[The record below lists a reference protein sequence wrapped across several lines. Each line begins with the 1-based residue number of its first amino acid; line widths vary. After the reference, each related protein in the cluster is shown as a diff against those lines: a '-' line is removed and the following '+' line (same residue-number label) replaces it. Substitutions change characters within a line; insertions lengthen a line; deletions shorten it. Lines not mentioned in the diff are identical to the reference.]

1 MAGADL
7 VDATEEDLER
17 MRGNNM
23 TTKGWLYGRKTWRL
37 EYAPEKLADAIFFFE
52 NESALNTDCLVH
64 AVNYALRYP
73 FFVSREQVVRLMAL
87 RGKKSMEVVSS

>member
-1 MAGADL
+1 
-7 VDATEEDLER
+7 
-17 MRGNNM
+17 M
-23 TTKGWLYGRKTWRL
+23 TIKGWLYGRKTWRL
-37 EYAPEKLADAIFFFE
+37 EYALEKLTEATFFFE

-87 RGKKSMEVVSS
+87 RGKMSLESVTNKKSLSGVSPTIF